1 MTEKTREERFDLFQY
16 WLMDLSDALNRFIDS
31 KPLCIRDQLDYSIDS
46 LDVIENYLLSQYSHN
61 NEIIRESADILNG
74 YSIYVGETFR
84 KVLKDKT
91 DRHPNIWKI
100 ELDDVD
106 DAFYN
111 LPIIKVGAYTG
122 CPRTL
127 VTACLDRK
135 KGNYFS
141 GILINQMI
149 H

>member
-31 KPLCIRDQLDYSIDS
+31 KPLCIRDKLDYSIES
-46 LDVIENYLLSQYSHN
+46 LDIIENYLLSQYSHN
-61 NEIIRESADILNG
+61 NEIIQEPADILNG

-84 KVLKDKT
+84 KVLRDKT
-91 DRHPNIWKI
+91 DRDPNTWKI

-106 DAFYN
+106 YVFYN

-122 CPRTL
+122 CPRAL
-127 VTACLDRK
+127 VTACLDRR

-141 GILINQMI
+141 KILMNQI
-149 H
+149 K

>member
-1 MTEKTREERFDLFQY
+1 MTEKTRDERFDLFQY
-16 WLMDLSDALNRFIDS
+16 WLMDLPDALNRFIDS
-31 KPLCIRDQLDYSIDS
+31 KPLYIRDQLDYSIES
-46 LDVIENYLLSQYSHN
+46 LDIIEKYLLSKYSHN
-61 NEIIRESADILNG
+61 NEVIQEPVDILNG

-84 KVLKDKT
+84 KVLRDKT
-91 DRHPNIWKI
+91 DRDPNTWKI

-106 DAFYN
+106 YAFYN

-135 KGNYFS
+135 KGTIF
-141 GILINQMI
+141 QKF
-149 H
+149 